1 MAKDL
6 ISIQDDTKVEL
17 AKQTE
22 KLEKVE
28 DNVVAVEKDV
38 VEADKEIDK
47 A

>member
-6 ISIQDDTKVEL
+6 ISIQDDTKLEL
-17 AKQTE
+17 VKQTE